1 MKVLLTLFVLLFS
14 IPAHS
19 SDDLTG
25 NKIVCSKVM
34 IGGDMQLAGFN
45 FNSKYEVY
53 YYQASNKMPTEIS
66 IKRYQ
71 TTPEEI
77 RVEPYRINRKNL
89 SVTRDSVEKFNEVS
103 FQYENGEC
111 RLHDASIQD
120 FISKKLEKYKE
131 GNLLWE
137 HS

>member
-25 NKIVCSKVM
+25 NKIVCSKLDGELIYLTGFDF
-34 IGGDMQLAGFN
+34 IGPSFVN
-45 FNSKYEVY
+45 H
-53 YYQASNKMPTEIS
+53 YQASNKSSLFVNKLYYE
-66 IKRYQ
+66 
-71 TTPEEI
+71 TTPEKI
-77 RVEPYRINRKNL
+77 KINPYKAHEYNINRKNL
-89 SVTRDSVEKFNEVS
+89 SVTKDSNEVS

-111 RLHDASIQD
+111 RLYDASIQD

-137 HS
+137 H

>member
-1 MKVLLTLFVLLFS
+1 
-14 IPAHS
+14 
-19 SDDLTG
+19 
-25 NKIVCSKVM
+25 
-34 IGGDMQLAGFN
+34 
-45 FNSKYEVY
+45 
-53 YYQASNKMPTEIS
+53 MPIEIW

-131 GNLLWE
+131 GNLL
-137 HS
+137 